1 MAVDAP
7 PASYLLNIGTA
18 GDVGVDA
25 EDVQGVLV
33 ALAPIVGTAR
43 IASAATKLVR
53 ALDLAID
60 IAELEGPKRRKV
72 RNSSR
77 PPLGPSGLVAHQG
90 GKHET
95 GSRPPLASWSL
106 ILRLNWP
113 EDTSSTS
120 WSLPARAGEIYRIKS
135 TGEKSE

>member
-1 MAVDAP
+1 MEKTSESPVLELLAKMTEDSIEASNLDPKTLMLVRIAGLVAVDAP

-25 EDVQGVLV
+25 DDVQGVLV

-60 IAELEGPKRRKV
+60 IAELEE
-72 RNSSR
+72 
-77 PPLGPSGLVAHQG
+77 AEATQG
-90 GKHET
+90 
-95 GSRPPLASWSL
+95 S
-106 ILRLNWP
+106 
-113 EDTSSTS
+113 
-120 WSLPARAGEIYRIKS
+120 
-135 TGEKSE
+135 